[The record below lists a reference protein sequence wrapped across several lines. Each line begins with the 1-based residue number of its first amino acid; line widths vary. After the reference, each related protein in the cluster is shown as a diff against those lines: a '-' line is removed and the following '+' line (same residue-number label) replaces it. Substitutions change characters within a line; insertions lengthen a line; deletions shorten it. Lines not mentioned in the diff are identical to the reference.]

1 MIKMIFLLVGL
12 AVGFGGGVYWG
23 VKYPTQARK
32 MAAEEERRF
41 IEAQRS
47 LLEKTKRKLDELIA
61 RSTGTAT
68 SAPASGTRS
77 GFVSSGQTG
86 RSAPAPAPADP
97 EVLALREEHERQLQ
111 EAEKLLRD
119 AGRL

>member
-1 MIKMIFLLVGL
+1 VIKMIFLLVGL

-41 IEAQRS
+41 IEAQKS

-61 RSTGTAT
+61 RGTGGAT
-68 SAPASGTRS
+68 SSPAGGAARS
-77 GFVSSGQTG
+77 TLVSPQGART
-86 RSAPAPAPADP
+86 APAPAADP

-111 EAEKLLRD
+111 EAEKLLKD

>member
-1 MIKMIFLLVGL
+1 VIKMIFLLVGL

-23 VKYPTQARK
+23 VKYPTHARK

-41 IEAQRS
+41 IEAQKS

-61 RSTGTAT
+61 RSTGTST
-68 SAPASGTRS
+68 SGPASGTRS
-77 GFVSSGQTG
+77 GFVSGQTG
-86 RSAPAPAPADP
+86 RSAPTPADP
-97 EVLALREEHERQLQ
+97 EVVALREEHERQLQ
-111 EAEKLLRD
+111 EAEKLLKD

>member
-1 MIKMIFLLVGL
+1 MVKMIFLLVGL

-23 VKYPTQARK
+23 VKYPTEARK
-32 MAAEEERRF
+32 LATEEERRF
-41 IEAQRS
+41 LEAQKA

-61 RSTGTAT
+61 RSTGAT
-68 SAPASGTRS
+68 SAPAGGTRS
-77 GFVSSGQTG
+77 TLVSPQAAKA
-86 RSAPAPAPADP
+86 APAPAPDP

-111 EAEKLLRD
+111 EAEKLLKE